1 MVKIKVL
8 LDSVE
13 KVKKFTSIVAKE
25 DVECE
30 LVEGIHIVDAKS
42 IMGIFSMNLKDS
54 LELIIHSDSTDLP
67 AKLQEFLVV
76 DATE

>member
-76 DATE
+76 DAAE

>member
-67 AKLQEFLVV
+67 AKLQEFLVD
-76 DATE
+76 DAAK